1 MSTQTKPGSVLDMF
15 RSLSIVKWFMGV
27 KQEDANLENTVDEI
41 IRDDDAVNESMRESL
56 WKSLPDPEDD
66 NESFSDEDDTCDYG
80 TLPPLI
86 PFEQEQVE
94 SPVEEETR
102 EVESSEPADLPEP
115 SESNVEEILNV
126 STEPVVQEDNTVEPV
141 VQEDN
146 TVEPLVKEDNA
157 VEPLVQEDNTVEP
170 VVQED
175 NTVEPVVQEDNTV
188 EPVVDVSLC
197 QVEEKPVSNDSIT
210 DLDELL
216 KSIVD
221 ECLATVEPPLVEE
234 KNVQSLQVPYISS
247 ADDLV

>member
-1 MSTQTKPGSVLDMF
+1 MSTQTKPGGVLDMF

-27 KQEDANLENTVDEI
+27 KQEDDNLRNTVDEI

-56 WKSLPDPEDD
+56 WKTLPDPEVD

-86 PFEQEQVE
+86 PFEQEEPFVQEQIE
-94 SPVEEETR
+94 SPIEEETC
-102 EVESSEPADLPEP
+102 EVESSEPAESSVSTDLPEPAESSVSTDLPEPAESSVSTDLPEP

-126 STEPVVQEDNTVEPV
+126 STKPVVQEDN
-141 VQEDN
+141 
-146 TVEPLVKEDNA
+146 A
-157 VEPLVQEDNTVEP
+157 
-170 VVQED
+170 
-175 NTVEPVVQEDNTV
+175 V

-197 QVEEKPVSNDSIT
+197 QVEETPVSNDSIT

-234 KNVQSLQVPYISS
+234 KNVQSIQVPYISS